1 MPLPIKFYL
10 GVSDS
15 NGPHLLDILPA
26 LFSAPWYFDGVVKSW
41 TYPGNHLNRAIL
53 EFNLI

>member
-26 LFSAPWYFDGVVKSW
+26 LFSAPWDCDGVVKSR
-41 TYPGNHLNRAIL
+41 TYPGNHLNMGIL
-53 EFNLI
+53 EFN